1 MEFTTKTFDE
11 LSCRELY
18 ELLRA
23 RQDVFVVEQN
33 CPYADLDGRD
43 QGSLHVFSADETG
56 TVTAC
61 LRLFRRAGEPDTV
74 QMGRVLTRRRGEG
87 LGAAVL
93 KEGIRKARD
102 CLNARQIFLEAQ
114 SYAAAFYARE
124 GFQICGEEFLEDG
137 IPHVPMRLIL

>member
-74 QMGRVLTRRRGEG
+74 QMGRVLTRRRGGRPGRSRPEG
-87 LGAAVL
+87 GNP
-93 KEGIRKARD
+93 EGP
-102 CLNARQIFLEAQ
+102 
-114 SYAAAFYARE
+114 
-124 GFQICGEEFLEDG
+124 G
-137 IPHVPMRLIL
+137 PP